1 MRGLVLL
8 TFCAASISACQL
20 RCENSFDC
28 GEGSFCSSG
37 RCETECFTDQDCRE
51 PPECRDNPTAC
62 RPKGLSCSGL
72 GRCVGGIVTP
82 NTGFTPGLEGEF
94 MGIIDGFDALPGSG
108 SAFIVDELQL
118 AETGV
123 GFDIDG
129 ECDELGCI
137 DNEIGAIG
145 QLSNRQIGQGI
156 RAGESLLLIE
166 LAGLE
171 DPYQGNERSMTV
183 KVYGGSDADVP
194 ANPSNNFEPSVEGG
208 DCCEFRVN
216 PQSLVGTPP
225 QAGARSPAQIVRGRL
240 ESLAPVPVQVVITLG
255 TPPHPE
261 LRIARTRLKA
271 VVPADLNRITQGLL
285 GGAVP
290 IRALAGIEN
299 PYCRAGDSAMCPST
313 APEGSTLADLAAVFA
328 GVRADIDLDGD
339 GGECLYISPA
349 TGVVETC
356 CNAVEGVCPFTG
368 PQCASSVGVPT
379 GLDSCAQNPEMADGY
394 SVGIRFTGVAAN
406 IVGVAE

>member
-1 MRGLVLL
+1 MRAFGLLFLVAG
-8 TFCAASISACQL
+8 TTSCQL
-20 RCENSFDC
+20 RCEDSFDC
-28 GEGSFCSSG
+28 GEGSFCTAG

-72 GRCVGGIVTP
+72 GRCVGEIMLPSG
-82 NTGFTPGLEGEF
+82 GFTEGLEQEF
-94 MGIIDGFDALPGSG
+94 VGLIDGFDALPGSG
-108 SAFIVDELQL
+108 SAFIVDDLAL
-118 AETGV
+118 AESGI

-129 ECDELGCI
+129 ACDELGCI

-194 ANPSNNFEPSVEGG
+194 ANPSNNFKPTIEGRE
-208 DCCEFRVN
+208 CCAFRVN
-216 PQSLVGTPP
+216 PQSLIGTPP
-225 QAGARSPAQIVRGRL
+225 RAAARSPAQIVRGRL
-240 ESLAPVPVQVVITLG
+240 ESLAPVPIQVVITLG
-255 TPPHPE
+255 SPPHPE
-261 LRIARTRLKA
+261 LRIERTRLKA
-271 VVPADLNRITQGLL
+271 VVPADLGRITQGLL

-290 IRALAGIEN
+290 IRALASVDN
-299 PYCRAGDSAMCPST
+299 PYCRAGDSAMCPAT
-313 APEGSTLADLAAVFA
+313 APEGSTVADLVAIFA
-328 GVRADIDLDGD
+328 GGRADIDLDGD

-349 TGVVETC
+349 TGVVSTC
-356 CNAVEGVCPFTG
+356 CDAVQGTCPFTG
-368 PQCASSVGVPT
+368 LQCPT
-379 GLDSCAQNPEMADGY
+379 PVSTPAGLDSCAQSPRMADGY

-406 IVGVAE
+406 IVGIAE